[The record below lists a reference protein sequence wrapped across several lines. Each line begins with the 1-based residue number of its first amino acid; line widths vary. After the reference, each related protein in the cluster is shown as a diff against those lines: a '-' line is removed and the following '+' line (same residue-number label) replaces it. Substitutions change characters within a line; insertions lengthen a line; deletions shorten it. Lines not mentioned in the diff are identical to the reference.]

1 MPQLHPERGLDE
13 PSPKQRKRLDDWPRL
28 TALHRVVLVLLWYGA
43 ICFLGLMMVGIL
55 LVFTGSIGIKIGRA
69 WGGSW
74 FARVGGY
81 SIAFVLMLGAQVA
94 AGLILGWL
102 FAS

>member
-1 MPQLHPERGLDE
+1 
-13 PSPKQRKRLDDWPRL
+13 
-28 TALHRVVLVLLWYGA
+28 
-43 ICFLGLMMVGIL
+43 MVGIL

-81 SIAFVLMLGAQVA
+81 SVAFVLMLGAQVA

-102 FAS
+102 FASVMARWPNNPIAKLIRWANARR